1 MRKKYRPTLAGL
13 MVFLFQAPRAFSQV
27 RGYVGGH
34 RMMGWGYGWGWF
46 GGVLMV
52 IFWAA
57 VIVAIVALIRWLWGA
72 GSRGKIG
79 KEDAP
84 FEILKKRYARGEI
97 NKEEFEQK
105 KRDLST

>member
-1 MRKKYRPTLAGL
+1 MRKKHWPTLAGP

-27 RGYVGGH
+27 RGYEGGH
-34 RMMGWGYGWGWF
+34 GMMGWGYGWGWF
-46 GGVLMV
+46 GGVLML

-57 VIVAIVALIRWLWGA
+57 IIMAIVALIRWFWGA
-72 GSRGKIG
+72 AGQGKTG
-79 KEDAP
+79 NEDAP
-84 FEILKKRYARGEI
+84 FEILKRRYARGEI